1 MPGLHTYAIPLQC
14 HKIMWPMT
22 SEPQDI
28 GNTIETGKMSK
39 FTGIVNNFTLKNQL
53 NQLQY

>member
-1 MPGLHTYAIPLQC
+1 
-14 HKIMWPMT
+14 MWPMT

-39 FTGIVNNFTLKNQL
+39 LTGIVNNFTLKNQL